1 MKKILLLI
9 AAFGVFSIQ
18 AADIKY
24 GVGYSILSWDDVID
38 PGDDV
43 TLGSLELTAYKSYD
57 NGFAAEIGLAEGIGD
72 DDLNGGITIELDT
85 SYFVRGFY
93 NINDNFY
100 VNAIWGNL
108 GLTASAGAES
118 ASKSATDLGYG
129 LGVMFSLPDSDYMFR
144 LGYEDISDISQ
155 VSLKFL
161 F

>member
-24 GVGYSILSWDDVID
+24 GVGYTTLSSDDVID
-38 PGDDV
+38 PGDDI
-43 TLGSLELTAYKSYD
+43 TLGSLELTAYKSFD
-57 NGFAAEIGLAEGIGD
+57 NGFAAEIGLAEGIGN
-72 DDLNGGITIELDT
+72 DDLKGGITIELDT

-100 VNAIWGNL
+100 VNAIWGNY
-108 GLTASAGAES
+108 GLKASAGAES
-118 ASKSATDLGYG
+118 ASTSATDLGYG
-129 LGVMFSLPDSDYMFR
+129 LGVMFSFPDSDYMFR
-144 LGYEDISDISQ
+144 LGYEDISDTRQ